1 MKKTI
6 KDKPDEYDDGI
17 FQVAS
22 IDSKVPKSIYK
33 KLHKLRKQSR
43 GKIPVLIIRDRDLKI
58 KVEIRLCGTKAER
71 QILKL
76 NSDNIIALALEHLQN
91 CRKGR
96 KY

>member
-6 KDKPDEYDDGI
+6 TRKSDEYDNGI
-17 FQVAS
+17 FQVAN

-33 KLHKLRKQSR
+33 KLYELKRKSK

-58 KVEIRLCGTKAER
+58 KIEVKLCGTKVER
-71 QILKL
+71 QIFKL
-76 NSDNIIALALEHLQN
+76 NSDNIITLALEHLQN

-96 KY
+96 RY